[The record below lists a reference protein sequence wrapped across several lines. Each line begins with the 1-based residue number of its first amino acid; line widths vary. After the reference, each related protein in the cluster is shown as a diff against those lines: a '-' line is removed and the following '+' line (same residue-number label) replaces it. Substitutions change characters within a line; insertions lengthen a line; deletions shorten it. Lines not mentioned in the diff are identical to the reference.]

1 LREEAWRKLCAGFF
15 QKRSSR
21 SAIPWVKTLSIAD
34 WISTLKAV
42 LGDFTNTDSENGHNI
57 PFTIGKI
64 CYEAVLGRDFIRLK
78 DGHIG
83 TAPKGCKAGTYFFYD
98 P

>member
-1 LREEAWRKLCAGFF
+1 MAEALCRILSKE
-15 QKRSSR
+15 QVRDRLPS
-21 SAIPWVKTLSIAD
+21 VKTLSIAD
-34 WISTLKAV
+34 WISTLKSI
-42 LGDFTNTDSENGHNI
+42 LGTFTNTDSENGQNI

-83 TAPKGCKAGTYFFYD
+83 TAPKGCKPGTYFSYN